1 MDKATLD
8 TIYELAKTLPPTHQ
22 ETTRKMMGSELIEM
36 GFDYWKGHEVDAG
49 KSYCIPVRVSTN
61 PVRVL
66 VRIAKTKGM
75 DAVMDVVHRLRNGQT
90 NAANA

>member
-8 TIYELAKTLPPTHQ
+8 TIYALAKTLPPTHQ
-22 ETTRKMMGSELIEM
+22 ETTRKLIGSELIDM
-36 GFDYWKGHEVDAG
+36 GFDFWRGEAVEAD